1 MKKFKN
7 FLRKIDL
14 FGAPFNFKYKK
25 SEKYST
31 PLGGLIILIFII
43 LSLAFGIYYLIPF
56 LNRKNLS
63 IIYYTMNLPKT
74 EQIRLQDSKAVFAVG
89 LDCDSNGRFKADDVF
104 NLESR
109 HVIYTKTI
117 EGTYAKDKRLL
128 PSHYCKYEDF
138 YNEYNKSFDYLR
150 LKNYQCLN
158 DYSQTLE
165 GIYSDQVF
173 SYYEFSLN
181 AKNTSKEA
189 FDSVDEY
196 LFENDC
202 KLQIVYT
209 DITIDLSNYKEP
221 IKPFLNCF
229 FIQLSPILF
238 IKRNVFFMNQYL
250 YDDDQL
256 LTIFNEEEKPKEM
269 KTLFSRYEEYSLYLG
284 LDRES
289 TRPLNYINYAKIY
302 VRADIKKTDIRRT
315 YQKLTEFYADASSLL
330 IGLYELLIIILSF
343 VSNFNAEYAI
353 IKKLFIFK
361 GIGDKHFSPSQK
373 SVQIKELLSYQ
384 GNINLNKNSENKN
397 NKDLEKNILSN
408 SNYYTKLKLNNF
420 RKIKGK
426 KIMRNILIKDKEN
439 DSSQKTYK
447 KLKNSN
453 LNLNTETKGDRIN
466 QLNNAYNV
474 ADNGKIENQ
483 IEQKNIKYSFNVGEI
498 IFSSLFP
505 LCLLGRLKLKNK
517 LNNKAIE
524 FLYYKLDIIVYL
536 RNMILFDIIN
546 NTMLDQHKIHIINFV
561 SRPLL
566 SLNINE
572 NNEKHDSNIFY
583 RNYNE
588 GDFDKFYNGYKE
600 LVQKQNKEN
609 IEIKLV
615 SITEQKLNELL

>member
-1 MKKFKN
+1 MIKFKY

-89 LDCDSNGRFKADDVF
+89 FDCDSNGRFRPDDVF
-104 NLESR
+104 DLESR
-109 HVIYTKTI
+109 HIIYSKTI
-117 EGTYAKDKRLL
+117 EGIYAKDKRLL

-138 YNEYNKSFDYLR
+138 YNKYNKSFDYLR

-158 DYSQTLE
+158 DYSQTIE

-173 SYYEFSLN
+173 SYYEFSVN

-196 LFENDC
+196 LSENDC
-202 KLQIVYT
+202 KIQIVYT
-209 DITIDLSNYKEP
+209 DITIDLSNYEEP
-221 IKPFLNCF
+221 IKPFLNSF

-256 LTIFNEEEKPKEM
+256 LTIFNEEEKPKQM

-284 LDRES
+284 LERES

-330 IGLYELLIIILSF
+330 IGLYDLLIILLSF
-343 VSNFNAEYAI
+343 VSNFNAEYSI

-361 GIGDKHFSPSQK
+361 GIDNKHFSLSQK
-373 SVQIKELLSYQ
+373 SVQIKELLSLK
-384 GNINLNKNSENKN
+384 GNINVN
-397 NKDLEKNILSN
+397 NKLEINNGKDLGKKIVSN
-408 SNYYTKLKLNNF
+408 DNNGMKIKLNNSK
-420 RKIKGK
+420 KIKRK
-426 KIMRNILIKDKEN
+426 KIVRNNLIKFNEN
-439 DSSQKTYK
+439 DSSQKIYK
-447 KLKNSN
+447 ILKISN
-453 LNLNTETKGDRIN
+453 HNLNTEAKFDQIN
-466 QLNNAYNV
+466 QLNNIN
-474 ADNGKIENQ
+474 DNENIKNKIEP
-483 IEQKNIKYSFNVGEI
+483 KNIKYSFNVGEI
-498 IFSSLFP
+498 IASSLFP
-505 LCLLGRLKLKNK
+505 CCIFGNLKLKNR

-524 FLYYKLDIIVYL
+524 FLYYKLDIIVYI
-536 RNMILFDIIN
+536 RNMILFDLIN
-546 NTMLDQHKIHIINFV
+546 NTMLDEHKIHIINFL

-572 NNEKHDSNIFY
+572 NNEKNDSNIFY
-583 RNYNE
+583 QIYNE
-588 GDFDKFYNGYKE
+588 GDFDKFYNGYIE
-600 LVQKQNKEN
+600 LVKKQNKEN
-609 IEIKLV
+609 REIKLV